1 MELLLFLL
9 FTGWCVTTT
18 IINGDI
24 FDPIRNYTLV
34 KFPAISKLF
43 TCIRCLGF
51 WIGFIGFT
59 SLTIFGVLGEVV
71 PGVSPVFNIII
82 FPFIQSGTCILI
94 ESLVVFFHKN
104 VSVTVNPGRSDDSTN
119 S

>member
-1 MELLLFLL
+1 
-9 FTGWCVTTT
+9 
-18 IINGDI
+18 
-24 FDPIRNYTLV
+24 
-34 KFPAISKLF
+34 
-43 TCIRCLGF
+43 
-51 WIGFIGFT
+51 
-59 SLTIFGVLGEVV
+59 VLGEVV
-71 PGVSPVFNIII
+71 PGVSPIFNIII

>member
-34 KFPAISKLF
+34 RMPAISKLF

-59 SLTIFGVLGEVV
+59 LLTTFGVLGEVV
-71 PGVSPVFNIII
+71 PGVYPIFNIII

-104 VSVTVNPGRSDDSTN
+104 VSVTVNAEKSENST
-119 S
+119 SS